1 MILQTKAGLET
12 TAQIW
17 YDARGCRFRQPMI
30 ERMREMNHR
39 RVIAILLLVSTN
51 YFVNPDWLFPTPSDA
66 ASWEGL
72 TRRANLIALCEAA
85 KGQID
90 SGKMLGI
97 IGTPLAEGGAMNELT
112 VFQMV
117 TVPETGMLW
126 LRVIGGAGWMQID
139 LSDFLHE

>member
-1 MILQTKAGLET
+1 
-12 TAQIW
+12 
-17 YDARGCRFRQPMI
+17 MI

-66 ASWEGL
+66 AFWEGL

-90 SGKMLGI
+90 SEKCR
-97 IGTPLAEGGAMNELT
+97 ASSGGRWRKAA
-112 VFQMV
+112 
-117 TVPETGMLW
+117 
-126 LRVIGGAGWMQID
+126 R
-139 LSDFLHE
+139 